1 MRARSHF
8 GQPNR
13 DGSEEGPGQGRSPD
27 GREEAKASLF
37 SLYRQGREQGWR
49 EGGGARQGGGGWYRQ
64 AGERQSQAG
73 ERGGGLVVRGA
84 GGRVG
89 GPGRCAVLAGERR
102 EGRAQL
108 AAAVVRA
115 RAVQCARGERRL
127 RAAIGCAAVR
137 LRQTPA
143 MRPGES
149 GRCCCP
155 STVASPALVVP
166 WWVPWWVLVAG
177 RGRRLTLARKSGGRH
192 GCQQR

>member
-1 MRARSHF
+1 MVGWWCGRAS
-8 GQPNR
+8 
-13 DGSEEGPGQGRSPD
+13 GRSRPVCGVG
-27 GREEAKASLF
+27 GREAREAGSA
-37 SLYRQGREQGWR
+37 
-49 EGGGARQGGGGWYRQ
+49 GGG
-64 AGERQSQAG
+64 
-73 ERGGGLVVRGA
+73 
-84 GGRVG
+84 
-89 GPGRCAVLAGERR
+89 
-102 EGRAQL
+102 
-108 AAAVVRA
+108 VVRA

-127 RAAIGCAAVR
+127 RAAIGCAVVR